1 MVMLYMNSGRA
12 GTIRVMILTLL
23 ITGSI
28 IISSFSQKQ
37 LVFLKHGNVVARFSE
52 GSYFKC
58 ILRDGKHKEGV
69 ILKLDEFSMIST
81 METITFQSIGKM
93 DIKSQHHFNVQSG
106 IGGLFFLGGI
116 IYLVVDGANK
126 ALGYT
131 TGGFDQGD
139 AYALGFAAA
148 GAAIIFIKPR
158 YLRLTDAVILR
169 TVDRD
174 SPYYLRVE

>member
-1 MVMLYMNSGRA
+1 MIKLYMTCWRA
-12 GTIRVMILTLL
+12 RIIRVTVLTLL
-23 ITGSI
+23 ISGSS
-28 IISSFSQKQ
+28 ISSLFSQKQ

-69 ILKLDEFSMIST
+69 ILKLDEFSMITSL
-81 METITFQSIGKM
+81 ETISFQSIGKM

-139 AYALGFAAA
+139 TYALGFAAA
-148 GAAIIFIKPR
+148 GAAIVFIKPR
-158 YLRLTDAVILR
+158 YLRLSDAVIIR
-169 TVDRD
+169 TIDRD
-174 SPYYLRVE
+174 SPYYLQVE